1 MNLKT
6 KIKNSKSQGIL
17 LVLLCLMLT
26 ITGILIINTSTKMT
40 DTLSGTDMAKVA
52 KFEYSIQQT
61 EGTDSPLQ
69 ATSAGPIDI
78 FGTTQVDSGIS
89 SNEGKL
95 IAPGVEGHFEF
106 TFTNNSNTPVQ
117 SLFDDLNYIEKNS
130 NNSNSE
136 HPVPIIFYFNGNYY
150 SNIYDEII
158 GSASSKEF
166 KGNQFVYYFHEG
178 DLGTIDKGIM
188 LSGNMDAFKTALNQ
202 YSTMINNP
210 TSKKS
215 DEDSGNESSINVTR
229 KATVFLN
236 NKSSNENEKS
246 VQISWFWPY
255 EAQYKD
261 GNTLEGGQLS
271 GSGSKVYLFDEYNMN
286 FSAGDVSVTMEP
298 VLRTIQVDSYTTPT
312 TADKGASEWLGGK
325 GKFGLDTSTTT
336 TTSSN

>member
-6 KIKNSKSQGIL
+6 KLKNPKSQGIL

-89 SNEGKL
+89 YNEGKL

-178 DLGTIDKGIM
+178 DLGTINKGIM
-188 LSGNMDAFKTALNQ
+188 LSGNMDAFKTALNE
-202 YSTMINNP
+202 YSIMTDNSANNVA
-210 TSKKS
+210 K
-215 DEDSGNESSINVTR
+215 
-229 KATVFLN
+229 KATAFLN
-236 NKSSNENEKS
+236 NKSSNDNERN

-261 GNTLEGGQLS
+261 GNTLESGTES
-271 GSGSKVYLFDEYNMN
+271 GSGHKVFLFDKYNMN
-286 FSAGDVSVTMEP
+286 FSAGDISVTMTP
-298 VLRTIQVDSYTTPT
+298 VLRTIQTDSYATPVITAKGSSKWHGEEGNWGLDSSISPT
-312 TADKGASEWLGGK
+312 T
-325 GKFGLDTSTTT
+325 T
-336 TTSSN
+336 